1 MNDTLTEVADG
12 LLRDLGHQVKIVR
25 ADSDYDIKEEVQ
37 NFVWADVVIWQ
48 MPGWWMGA
56 PWTVKNIWMMSLPK
70 VTVRSMPAMAA
81 RVPMPL
87 KVRFRRSGA
96 GEKIYAVTDVERAD
110 GSIYRKDQFF
120 HGVGVDGV
128 YLPFHKANQ
137 FTGMDALPTFIAND
151 VIKMPDVPRYTAE
164 YRKHLSEILL
174 NWSSRN

>member
-1 MNDTLTEVADG
+1 MSNILIINGAKKFAHSNGQLNDTLTEVADG

-70 VTVRSMPAMAA
+70 VTARSMPAMAA

-110 GSIYRKDQFF
+110 GSIYRKRSVF
-120 HGVGVDGV
+120 
-128 YLPFHKANQ
+128 
-137 FTGMDALPTFIAND
+137 
-151 VIKMPDVPRYTAE
+151 PR
-164 YRKHLSEILL
+164 RRRRWRLSAIP
-174 NWSSRN
+174 